1 MTTLFKQKFINVPHI
16 HTTNVFKEIGRNAYV
31 DWLFILVLNA
41 SIALVLIIGG
51 AYLYWQVSTGNFA
64 SKEEDFKKEEK
75 IFDQKQLDNVI
86 NRFRTKELNRE
97 KAKAGYSGPSD
108 PAL

>member
-1 MTTLFKQKFINVPHI
+1 MTTLFKQKFLNVPHI

-31 DWLFILVLNA
+31 DWLFILILNVSVA
-41 SIALVLIIGG
+41 IILIMGG
-51 AYLYWQVSTGNFA
+51 AYLYWQVSTGNFTT
-64 SKEEDFKKEEK
+64 KEENVKKEEK
-75 IFDQKQLDNVI
+75 VFDQKQLENVI
-86 NRFRTKELNRE
+86 SRFKIKELNRE